1 LPDLFFCGYVVL
13 RKFTFRAN
21 HLAKNDKSS
30 TFAPLF
36 GVIAGR
42 KKSYLAML
50 RWAINNLNIKQN
62 GFD

>member
-1 LPDLFFCGYVVL
+1 VL

-30 TFAPLF
+30 IFAPLF